1 VSAPRRPGRPGPGAR
16 SSFSTPFSLGL
27 EHTRPQV
34 SWPRA
39 TGTNGVWHSE
49 HSIAPAGTASSGAGP
64 LPLPEPLA
72 DGEDLGRDD
81 GHQGEPTLTVAALG
95 PGRGASL
102 RARGRV
108 VGAGRPDGLA
118 ALGAGPGAAAHR
130 RAGIARRCRQVVEV
144 VVLGG
149 LEVDE
154 EQHIEA
160 AQRDRVDVKEVA
172 GEGIGGLGPQE
183 L

>member
-1 VSAPRRPGRPGPGAR
+1 
-16 SSFSTPFSLGL
+16 
-27 EHTRPQV
+27 
-34 SWPRA
+34 
-39 TGTNGVWHSE
+39 
-49 HSIAPAGTASSGAGP
+49 

-118 ALGAGPGAAAHR
+118 ALG
-130 RAGIARRCRQVVEV
+130 QVVEV

-160 AQRDRVDVKEVA
+160 AQRDRVDVKGVA